1 MISSPH
7 IFRFAYM
14 MKNRENSS
22 VKHSK
27 ENHILLSFLNLST
40 LQSAVQNCLSK
51 LIFICN
57 SSQTE
62 FRFTTSET
70 KIDYYHQKVNARVAS
85 LVAERVKT

>member
-1 MISSPH
+1 ML
-7 IFRFAYM
+7 
-14 MKNRENSS
+14 KNRENSA
-22 VKHSK
+22 VKHPK

-62 FRFTTSET
+62 FRFTTSEM
-70 KIDYYHQKVNARVAS
+70 KIDYYHQKLNARVAS